1 MTCISSCIYVT
12 HTIYIYTYIH
22 NNIYIKREREHM
34 MLCYVMFQEIWH
46 HDSSFSSLHRKND
59 EDRLQRRRIEA
70 ETRCAPWNGRGWS
83 KISQEI
89 PGGRG
94 NKSGKP
100 QFWKFFFPPNPLIFS
115 PWSTSPKGSQIS
127 WKVSWGRLSF
137 GCIDHPWPLRKHPRV
152 SNFDSLKP

>member
-100 QFWKFFFPPNPLIFS
+100 QFWKFFSHQIHWFSVRDRPPQRAPRFHGKSLEVVCPLVA
-115 PWSTSPKGSQIS
+115 STIPDLWGNIREFQI
-127 WKVSWGRLSF
+127 L
-137 GCIDHPWPLRKHPRV
+137 IP
-152 SNFDSLKP
+152 